1 VIDIVNF
8 AKNSLRISDG
18 VLIIVLLAVGTALLY
33 ARPRI
38 GRRWLT
44 VVALMF
50 SFLSTPLGSSVLI
63 APLVRGFQPIEDPKQ
78 AQAAGAIV
86 VLGGG
91 IRDLKVGAER
101 LASPAEGT
109 TLRLFEA
116 ARIFRLLGS
125 RLPVVATGG
134 FTAAGRRTTE
144 AAVMADV
151 LVDLGVP
158 REQIVIEGQS
168 RNTYEQALNVTQL
181 LQGRGINRFVLV
193 TAPTHIRRSTVA
205 FRAQNVDVVPS
216 PAALLPDDAPRR
228 RFFTPNMESLRTSDE
243 ALYDYAALGYY
254 WWRGWLKAGQKD
266 LER

>member
-18 VLIIVLLAVGTALLY
+18 VLVVVVLAIGTALLY
-33 ARPRI
+33 ARPRL
-38 GRRWLT
+38 GRRCLA
-44 VVALMF
+44 VAAVL
-50 SFLSTPLGSSVLI
+50 FLLVSTPLGSSVLT
-63 APLVRGFQPIEDPKQ
+63 APLVRGFQSIEDPKQ
-78 AQAAGAIV
+78 AQSAGAIV

-101 LASPAEGT
+101 LASPSEGT

-144 AAVMADV
+144 AALMANV

-158 REQIVIEGQS
+158 SDQIVIEGQS
-168 RNTYEQALNVTQL
+168 RNTHEQALHVTQL
-181 LQGRGINRFVLV
+181 LQARGINRFVLV
-193 TAPTHIRRSTVA
+193 TSPTHIWRSTIA

-228 RFFTPNMESLRTSDE
+228 RFFTPNIESLRTSDD
-243 ALYDYAALGYY
+243 AVYDYAALGYY
-254 WWRGWLKAGQKD
+254 WWRGWFKAGQKD

>member
-1 VIDIVNF
+1 MIDIVNF
-8 AKNSLRISDG
+8 AKNFLRVSDG

-44 VVALMF
+44 VVALIF
-50 SFLSTPLGSSVLI
+50 LFLSTPLGSSVLI
-63 APLVRGFQPIEDPKQ
+63 APLVRGFQPIEDSKQ
-78 AQAAGAIV
+78 AQSAGAIV

-91 IRDLKVGAER
+91 IEDLKVGAER
-101 LASPAEGT
+101 LAAPSEWT

-158 REQIVIEGQS
+158 REHIVIEGQS
-168 RNTYEQALNVTQL
+168 RDTHEQAQHVAQL
-181 LQGRGINRFVLV
+181 LRARGINRLVLV
-193 TAPTHIRRSTVA
+193 TGATHIWRSTVA

-216 PAALLPDDAPRR
+216 PAALLPDDAPRS
-228 RFFTPNMESLRTSDE
+228 RFFTPNIESLRTSDG
-243 ALYDYAALGYY
+243 AIYDYAALGYY
-254 WWRGWLKAGQKD
+254 WWRGWLKAGERD

>member
-1 VIDIVNF
+1 MIDIVNF
-8 AKNSLRISDG
+8 AKNSLRVSDG
-18 VLIIVLLAVGTALLY
+18 VLIVVVLAVGTALLY
-33 ARPRI
+33 ARPRL

-44 VVALMF
+44 VAALLF
-50 SFLSTPLGSSVLI
+50 VFLSTPLGSSVLT
-63 APLVRGFQPIEDPKQ
+63 APLVRGFQSIQDPKE
-78 AQAAGAIV
+78 AQSAGAIV

-101 LASPAEGT
+101 LASPSEWT

-144 AAVMADV
+144 AAVMADT

-158 REQIVIEGQS
+158 REQIVIEGES
-168 RNTYEQALNVTQL
+168 RNTHEQALHVTEL
-181 LQGRGINRFVLV
+181 LRARGINRFVLV
-193 TAPTHIRRSTVA
+193 TAPTHLWRSTIA

-216 PAALLPDDAPRR
+216 PSALLPDDAPRR
-228 RFFTPNMESLRTSDE
+228 RFFTPNIESLQTSDD
-243 ALYDYAALGYY
+243 AIYDYAALGYY
-254 WWRGWLKAGQKD
+254 WWRGWLKAGQKG
-266 LER
+266 LEG